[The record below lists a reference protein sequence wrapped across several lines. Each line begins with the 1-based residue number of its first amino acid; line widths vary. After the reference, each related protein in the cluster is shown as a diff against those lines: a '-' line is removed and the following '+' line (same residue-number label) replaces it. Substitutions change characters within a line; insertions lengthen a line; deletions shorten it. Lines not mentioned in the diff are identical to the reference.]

1 MRFFKKSSVF
11 SERLRLG
18 AYLGVTNIISLPPF
32 RNLVICGLSR
42 DKTTIGIGGGEY
54 DLELGLVSIILESD
68 FGVGPATKIDFGSSS
83 DFTRL

>member
-1 MRFFKKSSVF
+1 M
-11 SERLRLG
+11 
-18 AYLGVTNIISLPPF
+18 
-32 RNLVICGLSR
+32 VICGLSR

-68 FGVGPATKIDFGSSS
+68 FGVGPATKIEFGSSS

>member
-1 MRFFKKSSVF
+1 MVEKEGLKKF
-11 SERLRLG
+11 ELRLG
-18 AYLGVTNIISLPPF
+18 TYLGVTNIISLPPF